1 MRRKRK
7 PLILICK
14 DVICK
19 FGNNSSQHIM
29 TSPSIALQI
38 QTLPDNPGVYQYY
51 DKDGK
56 ILYVGKAKNLKK
68 RVSSYFN
75 KIHDTAKTNVLVKK
89 IVTIKHIVVPTETD
103 ALLLENNLI
112 KTLQPRY
119 NVLLRDDKTYP
130 WLCIKKEPF
139 SRIFSTRR
147 MVKDGSE
154 YFGPYT
160 SFKTVNTILDL
171 IKELYPLRTC
181 NFDLSTNN
189 IENGTFKVCLEYHI
203 GNCKGPCE
211 GYESVA
217 EYQKQVD
224 AIREILKGNFK
235 ESMKDF
241 KRMMIELA
249 QEMRF
254 EEAQKIKEKIEIL
267 ENYQSRSTIINP
279 KITNIDV
286 FSIVSDESAAYV
298 NFLQISHGSIIRSH
312 TMEIKKKL
320 EETDEE
326 LLELAII
333 ELRERFQLLSKEIIV
348 PFEVDLGEN
357 IKITIPQLGD
367 KKQILDLSLRN
378 AKYYRIEQLK
388 QLQIVDPDRHV
399 NRIMAQMQKDLR
411 LPVEPR
417 HIECFDNSNIQGTN
431 PVSACVVFKDGK
443 PSKKDYRH
451 FNIKTV
457 EGPNDFA
464 SMEEVVYRRY
474 KRLLDENQPLPQLII
489 IDGGKG
495 QLSSALKSIDDLGL
509 RGKITIIGIA
519 KRLEELFYPGDSIP
533 LYLDKKSETLKVI
546 QQLRN
551 EAHRF
556 GITHHRDK
564 RSKAALN
571 SSIESIPGIGEKTMT
586 TLIQHF
592 KSVKRLKLAT
602 EKEISEVVG
611 LSKAKKITD
620 FYTTN

>member
-1 MRRKRK
+1 MT
-7 PLILICK
+7 
-14 DVICK
+14 
-19 FGNNSSQHIM
+19 NSNLQ
-29 TSPSIALQI
+29 LQI
-38 QTLPDNPGVYQYY
+38 QSLPDNPGVYQYY
-51 DKDGK
+51 DKEDK

-89 IVTIKHIVVPTETD
+89 IVTIKHIVVPTESD

-130 WLCIKKEPF
+130 WICIKKEPF
-139 SRIFSTRR
+139 SRLFPTRK

-160 SFKTVNTILDL
+160 SFKTVGVILDL

-181 NFDLSTNN
+181 NFDLSQKN
-189 IENGTFKVCLEYHI
+189 IETNKFKVCLEYHI
-203 GNCKGPCE
+203 GNCKGACE
-211 GYESVA
+211 GYESL
-217 EYQKQVD
+217 ENYQVQVN
-224 AIREILKGNFK
+224 AIREILKGNFAA
-235 ESMKDF
+235 SMKDF
-241 KRMMIELA
+241 KTKMQKYA
-249 QEMRF
+249 SEMQF

-279 KITNIDV
+279 KISNIDV
-286 FSIVSDESAAYV
+286 FSIVSDEGAAFV

-312 TMEIKKKL
+312 TLEIKKKL
-320 EETDEE
+320 EETDQE

-333 ELRERFQLLSKEIIV
+333 ELRERFKLLSRELIV
-348 PFEVDLGEN
+348 PFEVEVGEN
-357 IKITIPQLGD
+357 LKITVPQLGD
-367 KKQILDLSLRN
+367 KKQILDLSIRN
-378 AKYYRIEQLK
+378 AKFFRIEQLK
-388 QLQIVDPDRHV
+388 QLQIVDPERHV

-411 LPVEPR
+411 LSVEPR

-431 PVSACVVFKDGK
+431 PVAACVVFKDGK
-443 PSKKDYRH
+443 PSKKEYRH

-474 KRLLDENQPLPQLII
+474 KRLLDENQPLPNLII

-495 QLSSALKSIDDLGL
+495 QLSSALKIMDELDL
-509 RGKITIIGIA
+509 RGKIAIIGIA
-519 KRLEELFYPGDSIP
+519 KRLEELFYPGDSVP

-556 GITHHRDK
+556 GITFHRDK
-564 RSKAALN
+564 RSKASLV
-571 SSIESIPGIGEKTMT
+571 SSMDNIPGIGEKTME
-586 TLIQHF
+586 TLIKQF
-592 KSVKRLKLAT
+592 KSVKRLKLAS
-602 EKEISEVVG
+602 EKDISAVIG
-611 LSKAKKITD
+611 LSRAKKIVE
-620 FYTTN
+620 FYKS

>member
-1 MRRKRK
+1 MNQT
-7 PLILICK
+7 L
-14 DVICK
+14 
-19 FGNNSSQHIM
+19 Q
-29 TSPSIALQI
+29 LQI
-38 QTLPDNPGVYQYY
+38 QSLPDNPGVYQYY
-51 DKDGK
+51 DKEDK

-68 RVSSYFN
+68 RVASYFN
-75 KIHDTAKTNVLVKK
+75 KVHDTAKTNVLVKK
-89 IVTIKHIVVPTETD
+89 IVTIKHIVVPTESD

-130 WLCIKKEPF
+130 WICIKKEPF
-139 SRIFSTRR
+139 SRIFPTRKI
-147 MVKDGSE
+147 VKDGSE

-160 SFKTVNTILDL
+160 SFKTVSVILDL

-181 NFDLSTNN
+181 NFDLTQKN
-189 IENGTFKVCLEYHI
+189 IESYKFKVCLEYHI
-203 GNCKGPCE
+203 GNCKGACE
-211 GYESVA
+211 GHESL
-217 EYQKQVD
+217 ENYQTQIN

-241 KRMMIELA
+241 KRVMTDLA
-249 QEMRF
+249 TNMHF

-286 FSIVSDESAAYV
+286 FSIVSDEAAAFV

-320 EETDEE
+320 DETDQE

-333 ELRERFQLLSKEIIV
+333 ELRERFQLLSREIIV
-348 PFEVDLGEN
+348 PFEVDLGDPE
-357 IKITIPQLGD
+357 ISGLKITIPQLGD
-367 KKQILDLSLRN
+367 KKQILDLSIRN
-378 AKYYRIEQLK
+378 AKFFRIDQLK
-388 QLQIVDPDRHV
+388 QLQIVDPERHV

-411 LPVEPR
+411 LTVEPR

-431 PVSACVVFKDGK
+431 PVAACVVFKDGK

-474 KRLLDENQPLPQLII
+474 KRLLDENQPLPNLII

-495 QLSSALKSIDDLGL
+495 QLSSALKIMDELDL
-509 RGKITIIGIA
+509 RGKIAIIGIA
-519 KRLEELFYPGDSIP
+519 KRLEELFYPGDSVP

-556 GITHHRDK
+556 GITFHRDK
-564 RSKAALN
+564 RSKASLV
-571 SSIESIPGIGEKTMT
+571 SSMDNIPGIGEKTME
-586 TLIQHF
+586 TLIKHF

-602 EKEISEVVG
+602 EKDIEAVVG
-611 LSKAKKITD
+611 LSRAKKITE
-620 FYTTN
+620 FYKV